1 MFTDTYRLIQ
11 LRIDEAHREAALER
25 IVHAARA
32 RDTAILAAA
41 ERTMAE
47 ERRPADEALIA
58 AGERSDA
65 LLRTACCVETS
76 DRAA

>member
-11 LRIDEAHREAALER
+11 LRIDEAQREAALER
-25 IVHAARA
+25 SVHAARA
-32 RDTAILAAA
+32 RDTAILAAD
-41 ERTMAE
+41 ERPMAE